1 MRRQLFMETK
11 ANQNPSFAEILH
23 QMYRAFDLYEKDD
36 RKSNII
42 EKRSYQSR
50 QNVFKE
56 IILDNLTNCLSGDSN
71 IAKTVL
77 IELINCFECL
87 FTDINSKPVL
97 GANRYEVYKC
107 YAEVIYTPLIAC
119 TIRFLRP
126 HLNVSSPLW
135 HISNFL
141 DQYQHQDEMVY
152 QKIKTTLKEYRDR
165 IAKVNKDSMIEVS
178 ELIGNIKSSTTQSR
192 TTIEQKFK
200 IARNNTYKTDPE
212 WMIDEINSME
222 VAYTGLMAL
231 LYFEIKTGLT
241 KKLSEIY
248 KSIGHSEIRIGDPYV
263 ITKSDIETIYSP
275 PGPAIESESE
285 MLLSIEFI
293 NKSLVANVSSISLH
307 AALFSSFADKFHQIA
322 MKKLKIDTSNITQQL
337 IDELNEDSYDRKL
350 IDDIVIAQP
359 DSVRETLSPILKLC
373 DLFDMLMDEYNYDCY
388 DESEYSQLFDL
399 INETKQQYK
408 NIHLGIV
415 AYFFSVIELG
425 LKIAKR
431 YSHIKNQELSP
442 LVSEILETQPLYTE
456 ILFPQL
462 IDEEKRITLSVF
474 MSDDY
479 SRTILRTARLYNALM
494 TKLDVN
500 PHNCESPAIS
510 EALVDLEFCLQDA
523 IKNKKISN
531 QKTLINFL
539 PLANFSNA
547 VLNIDELILS
557 LVQQSPKHLIF
568 THLVSCRAIYT
579 ISRYSIEQ
587 RSQFISERSIPLKTT
602 PQVLADSQQTPDNA
616 EQHLDA
622 NNSADDGSKMN
633 IHDVLNF
640 AALSSLK
647 C

>member
-1 MRRQLFMETK
+1 METK

-50 QNVFKE
+50 QIVFKE
-56 IILDNLTNCLSGDSN
+56 IISKNLTNCLSGDSN

-97 GANRYEVYKC
+97 GANRHEVYKC

-119 TIRFLRP
+119 AIRFLLP

-141 DQYQHQDEMVY
+141 VQYQHQDEMVY
-152 QKIKTTLKEYRDR
+152 QKIKATLKEYRDK
-165 IAKVNKDSMIEVS
+165 ITKVNKDSMIEIS
-178 ELIGNIKSSTTQSR
+178 ELIGNIKSNTTQSR
-192 TTIEQKFK
+192 TTIEQRFN
-200 IARNNTYKTDPE
+200 IAKEYIRKSDPE
-212 WMIDEINSME
+212 WIIDEINAME
-222 VAYTGLMAL
+222 VAYIGLMAL
-231 LYFEIKTGLT
+231 LNFEIKTGLT
-241 KKLSEIY
+241 KKLSENY
-248 KSIGHSEIRIGDPYV
+248 KSVGYSDIKIGDPY
-263 ITKSDIETIYSP
+263 IISRGETQTICSP
-275 PGPAIESESE
+275 PGPAIESVSE
-285 MLLSIEFI
+285 ILLSIEFI

-307 AALFSSFADKFHQIA
+307 APLFSSFANKFHLIA
-322 MKKLKIDTSNITQQL
+322 MKRLKISTTDITQQL
-337 IDELNEDSYDRKL
+337 IDEINEDSYNRKL
-350 IDDIVIAQP
+350 IDNIVDTQP
-359 DSVRETLSPILKLC
+359 PSVRDVLSPIVRLC

-431 YSHIKNQELSP
+431 YSHIKHQELSP

-462 IDEEKRITLSVF
+462 IDEENRITLSVF

-557 LVQQSPKHLIF
+557 LVQQSPKYLIS
-568 THLVSCRAIYT
+568 THLVSCPAIYR

-602 PQVLADSQQTPDNA
+602 PQVLADSQQTPDSA

-622 NNSADDGSKMN
+622 NSSADDGSKMN

>member
-1 MRRQLFMETK
+1 METK

-23 QMYRAFDLYEKDD
+23 QIYRAFDLYEKDD

-42 EKRSYQSR
+42 EKRSYQSK
-50 QNVFKE
+50 QDVFKK

-71 IAKTVL
+71 NAKNVL
-77 IELINCFECL
+77 IGLINCFECL

-97 GANRYEVYKC
+97 GANRHEVYKC
-107 YAEVIYTPLIAC
+107 YTEVIYTPLIAC

-141 DQYQHQDEMVY
+141 DQYQDEMVY
-152 QKIKTTLKEYRDR
+152 QKIKATLKEYRDK
-165 IAKVNKDSMIEVS
+165 INKVNKDSMLDVS
-178 ELIGNIKSSTTQSR
+178 ELIGNIKSNTTQSR
-192 TTIEQKFK
+192 TTIEQRFN
-200 IARNNTYKTDPE
+200 IAKGYIQKSDPE
-212 WMIDEINSME
+212 WIIDEINAME
-222 VAYTGLMAL
+222 VSYIGLMAL
-231 LYFEIKTGLT
+231 LNFEIKTGLT

-248 KSIGHSEIRIGDPYV
+248 KDIGYSDIKIGDPY
-263 ITKSDIETIYSP
+263 IISRSETQIISSP
-275 PGPAIESESE
+275 PGPAVESVSE
-285 MLLSIEFI
+285 TLLSIEFI

-307 AALFSSFADKFHQIA
+307 APLFSSFANNFHLIA
-322 MKKLKIDTSNITQQL
+322 MKRLKISTTDITQQL
-337 IDELNEDSYDRKL
+337 IDEINEDSYNRKL
-350 IDDIVIAQP
+350 IDNIVDTQP
-359 DSVRETLSPILKLC
+359 PSVRDMLSPITRLC

-415 AYFFSVIELG
+415 AYFFSVIEIG

-431 YSHIKNQELSP
+431 YSHIKHQELSP

-462 IDEEKRITLSVF
+462 VDEENRITLSVF

-479 SRTILRTARLYNALM
+479 SRTILRTTRLYNALM

-510 EALVDLEFCLQDA
+510 EALEALEFCLRDA
-523 IKNKKISN
+523 FKNKKIRN

-557 LVQQSPKHLIF
+557 LVQQSPKHLI
-568 THLVSCRAIYT
+568 TTQLLSCAAIYR

-587 RSQFISERSIPLKTT
+587 RSQFISERSIPLETT
-602 PQVLADSQQTPDNA
+602 PQVLADSQQTPDSA

-622 NNSADDGSKMN
+622 NSSADDGSKMN

>member
-1 MRRQLFMETK
+1 METK

-23 QMYRAFDLYEKDD
+23 QIYRAFDLYEKDD

-50 QNVFKE
+50 QDVFKK

-71 IAKTVL
+71 NAKNVL
-77 IELINCFECL
+77 IGLINCFECL

-97 GANRYEVYKC
+97 GANRHEVYKC

-141 DQYQHQDEMVY
+141 DQYQDEMVY
-152 QKIKTTLKEYRDR
+152 QKIKTTLKEYRDK
-165 IAKVNKDSMIEVS
+165 INKVNKDSMLDVS
-178 ELIGNIKSSTTQSR
+178 ELIGNIKSNTTQSR
-192 TTIEQKFK
+192 TTIEQRFN
-200 IARNNTYKTDPE
+200 IAKGYIQKSDPE
-212 WMIDEINSME
+212 WIIDEINAME
-222 VAYTGLMAL
+222 VSYIGLMAL
-231 LYFEIKTGLT
+231 LNFEIKMGLT

-248 KSIGHSEIRIGDPYV
+248 KDIGYSDIKIGDPY
-263 ITKSDIETIYSP
+263 IISRSETQIISFP
-275 PGPAIESESE
+275 PGPAVESVSE
-285 MLLSIEFI
+285 TLLSIEFI

-307 AALFSSFADKFHQIA
+307 APLFSSFANNFHLIA
-322 MKKLKIDTSNITQQL
+322 MKRLKISTTDITQQL
-337 IDELNEDSYDRKL
+337 IDEINEDSYNRKL
-350 IDDIVIAQP
+350 IDNIVDTQP
-359 DSVRETLSPILKLC
+359 PSVRDILSPITRLC

-415 AYFFSVIELG
+415 AYFFSVIEIG

-431 YSHIKNQELSP
+431 YSHIKHQELSP

-456 ILFPQL
+456 ILLPQL
-462 IDEEKRITLSVF
+462 VDEENRITLSVF

-510 EALVDLEFCLQDA
+510 EALVALEFCLRDA
-523 IKNKKISN
+523 FKNKKISN

-539 PLANFSNA
+539 PFANFSNA

-557 LVQQSPKHLIF
+557 LVQQSPKHLI
-568 THLVSCRAIYT
+568 TTQLLSCAAIYR

-587 RSQFISERSIPLKTT
+587 RSQFISERSIPLETT
-602 PQVLADSQQTPDNA
+602 PQVLADSQQTPDSA

-622 NNSADDGSKMN
+622 NSSADDGSKMN

-647 C
+647 Y